1 VWDTTPTLDARAPP
15 PDHFRMLGP
24 GDLASVEG
32 DAAVLYRWADA
43 DSYAGLSMREL
54 VRRLLGCPPR
64 MARLRTQGTLA
75 RIAGAD
81 RIFVRE
87 GTPAARARWVAGHEL
102 AHWYYRRI
110 GYDGADLEAR
120 CDALGA
126 CLVAPR
132 PLVVQVSREL
142 GREPIALAKALG
154 TTRTLAALRLGE
166 TLGMPVAVVKARETI
181 VRGDPWGWPE
191 THDEMR
197 QLERRRRLA
206 PGLRRVR
213 IPEEARRFAL
223 LVDDV
228 EVA

>member
-1 VWDTTPTLDARAPP
+1 MLDA
-15 PDHFRMLGP
+15 

-32 DAAVLYRWADA
+32 DADLLYRWAGA
-43 DSYAGLSMREL
+43 DPVEGLSMREL

-126 CLVAPR
+126 ALVAPR

-154 TTRTLAALRLGE
+154 TTRTLAALRIGE
-166 TLGMPVAVVKARETI
+166 VHGNPVAVVKARETI
-181 VRGDPWGWPE
+181 VRGEPWGWPATQE
-191 THDEMR
+191 EMR
-197 QLERRRRLA
+197 ELELRRRLA
-206 PGLRRVR
+206 PGVRRVR
-213 IPEEARRFAL
+213 IPEEPRRFAL

-228 EVA
+228 DVA